1 MKAIGTQKASRFS
14 QQYLS
19 AVASEHQSAL
29 AEAGAL
35 LASFEGAGLSSQ
47 SAMELASHA
56 ERYASIPVGI
66 FRSEL
71 GPLEAV
77 VKYCRDVLQ
86 LPVQAIARLTH
97 RSASTVSISYRN
109 AVAPLVI
116 DLELKDINFRK
127 LRVPRPHLFIPGSA
141 LAPELSILE
150 AVCLYLHTKAG
161 LRFADIAR
169 LLHRDQRTIY
179 TVVSRARRKR

>member
-1 MKAIGTQKASRFS
+1 
-14 QQYLS
+14 
-19 AVASEHQSAL
+19 
-29 AEAGAL
+29 
-35 LASFEGAGLSSQ
+35 
-47 SAMELASHA
+47 
-56 ERYASIPVGI
+56 
-66 FRSEL
+66 
-71 GPLEAV
+71 
-77 VKYCRDVLQ
+77 
-86 LPVQAIARLTH
+86 
-97 RSASTVSISYRN
+97 VSISYRN
-109 AVAPLVI
+109 AVATLVI